1 MFWMRPLTCPSTI
14 ELGIVYSLTTGMP
27 GMSPPV
33 MPNAPQH
40 FAVYIYSIKPQC
52 WQKRGKIP
60 LFGTHQ
66 AENSGVQWALER
78 TGKYQDFL
86 LEIREKDGGEIEEG
100 G

>member
-1 MFWMRPLTCPSTI
+1 MPPSI
-14 ELGIVYSLTTGMP
+14 LL
-27 GMSPPV
+27 
-33 MPNAPQH
+33 
-40 FAVYIYSIKPQC
+40 YIYSIKPQC

-100 G
+100 GGGEIEGKRKKRRRRDRVGEKERGGGGDIQ